1 MFPARLSAR
10 VQSPSERP
18 PPPHGPPERWPDRK
32 GLAQRLKWEYFPPV
46 RVQATPPQN
55 RSKVVSPKATE
66 NAGIGPS
73 PWVRS
78 GVMIADLAPHPRGPG
93 RRCFLVRRESRQP
106 GVPAA
111 AAGSWCS
118 GRFPEPWGFRAAA
131 AGSWC
136 SGSAAAA
143 GSWCSGRFPEPWG
156 FRAAAAG
163 SWCSGRFPEPRARGT
178 VGFPSRSG
186 RCSGRFPEPWGFR
199 AAAAGFRCVGLV
211 RLRQRKVPGCRTA
224 WS

>member
-18 PPPHGPPERWPDRK
+18 PPPHPPPERWPDRK

-136 SGSAAAA
+136 SG
-143 GSWCSGRFPEPWG
+143 
-156 FRAAAAG
+156 
-163 SWCSGRFPEPRARGT
+163 RFPEPRARGT

>member
-136 SGSAAAA
+136 SG
-143 GSWCSGRFPEPWG
+143 
-156 FRAAAAG
+156 
-163 SWCSGRFPEPRARGT
+163 RFPEPRARGT

-199 AAAAGFRCVGLV
+199 AAAAGFRCVRLV

>member
-136 SGSAAAA
+136 SG
-143 GSWCSGRFPEPWG
+143 
-156 FRAAAAG
+156 
-163 SWCSGRFPEPRARGT
+163 RFPEPRARELQRQVPGAAA
-178 VGFPSRSG
+178 GSRSLG
-186 RCSGRFPEPWGFR
+186 LAEPSGFL
-199 AAAAGFRCVGLV
+199 AAAAGAAADSRSRGASEL
-211 RLRQRKVPGCRTA
+211 QRRASGA
-224 WS
+224 YA